1 MRKCVYNLTV
11 RGYELDSFGHVNN
24 AVYLQYAEAAL
35 WNFFKINQL
44 TEYTLDRGIFPV
56 LMECSQRYIH
66 ELKLLDEVRIESEF
80 TAKGEMMIY
89 KHNIINNTTG
99 LISCKIMIIAFNFR
113 HIGEAYWAIS
123 LHISVLGV
131 RVGSSLSITN
141 FKRASITFKSYC

>member
-35 WNFFKINQL
+35 WNFFKINHL
-44 TEYTLDRGIFPV
+44 MEYTLDMGIFPV

-99 LISCKIMIIAFNFR
+99 LISCKIKGRLIFVN
-113 HIGEAYWAIS
+113 HE
-123 LHISVLGV
+123 
-131 RVGSSLSITN
+131 RVIHSIPDEVKEILESETN
-141 FKRASITFKSYC
+141 EDHNK